1 MSWEIFGKKKNA
13 FGTYRHVITKLSF
26 FLFFF
31 VFFFFHFLLVF
42 NGVMTLHLHGCLET
56 LQKETLPFLSKL
68 LSDKLSLSSFILVIY
83 ISRLFFTVQES
94 SMMTLTQEAL
104 NSLIFSSI
112 SLEIGM
118 SWFYVLGLGKKKLK
132 V

>member
-1 MSWEIFGKKKNA
+1 
-13 FGTYRHVITKLSF
+13 
-26 FLFFF
+26 
-31 VFFFFHFLLVF
+31 
-42 NGVMTLHLHGCLET
+42 
-56 LQKETLPFLSKL
+56 
-68 LSDKLSLSSFILVIY
+68 
-83 ISRLFFTVQES
+83 
-94 SMMTLTQEAL
+94 MMTFTQEAL